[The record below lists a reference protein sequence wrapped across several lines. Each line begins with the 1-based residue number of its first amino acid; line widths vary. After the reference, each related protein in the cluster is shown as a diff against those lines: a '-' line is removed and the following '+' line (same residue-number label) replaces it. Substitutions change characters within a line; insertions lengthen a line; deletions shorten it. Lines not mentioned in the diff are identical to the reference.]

1 MMIMRRYND
10 MIQDMT
16 QDMAQTIFTNNNM
29 ACKEFQR
36 KNLNRS
42 TFMNT
47 QGQSLCALFCRTL
60 LILVMLVGVN
70 GVKAQPFIVSTD
82 TDNSGTI
89 EESEKHYYLIQSGQV
104 PTFYC
109 TSISA
114 NENTIVKT
122 TNVPSED
129 MLWYFL
135 DAGIEG
141 TTQYYYIVHKSGR
154 YLYKNTAKDED
165 DDIKLATT
173 PGANNI
179 DKFYIEATGD
189 YYFIRP
195 KGKNYVNK
203 KAGNVN
209 SGKGLKNSTAT
220 DNNSQWKFIAK
231 DDLSWEFPFDFSTA
245 NEKNYYK
252 IKNESKTSFYI
263 SLNSTQVCTS
273 NAASDDNMVWY
284 FEQVPT
290 EKGSNDYITYCYIVN
305 AETGKYM
312 CFDGTVQNN
321 SQNNACSVQTKT
333 NENETRCQFIVV
345 RSAKTTGP
353 SNNPVVV
360 ECYAIIPRL
369 LQEKVWNHHAI
380 GQKNETVGTG
390 VRTYSDR
397 GGGADNLMAQWNF
410 VEFSATC
417 ETPNITYSSET
428 GKVSITTET
437 SGAIIH
443 YTTDGMTVP
452 SSTVGTLYEGPFD
465 VSGPTTIMAIAT
477 KTAYNPSVVATVSYS
492 QVETP
497 IIHNSDAVSITC
509 ATQGATI
516 YYTLGSSTPTTS
528 SSEYTAPLTG
538 IAPGVT
544 INAIAVRNGMINSS
558 VASVTIAIIP
568 DVPTITENCD
578 NTFSLSCGN
587 IPSAAIYYNITT
599 NGDTPADP
607 TTGSTLYDGTP
618 ISFDVNYKIKAISYY
633 NNQSST
639 TVLSYTFNA
648 VHPAPPVI
656 TLVGNTATITAVE
669 GVTFYY
675 TTNGTDPT
683 TNSSQYGEA
692 ISLQENSDL
701 DIRAIAVKDGKE
713 SCVTRVVRPGKP
725 TLTVTDPSCDVT
737 NQVSITGTDDGRT
750 FWYAYTAG
758 NNSEAPAKNTFTQY
772 TGAFSLNDIS
782 GISGANAY
790 YTVHAYA
797 KSSDGN
803 YTSDIVSISHPM
815 KTPGTP
821 TLTAPVG
828 SSSDL
833 DINDGMT
840 GDLVVLISYEG
851 TSDNPA
857 NYINHTNNL
866 YVGSDGSATFS
877 IPNNATGR
885 LYVSFKRGLWLES
898 CVSTYDI
905 ADAPQTPSWSQ
916 SADNKLSLSCSTEMA
931 VIYYTLDGTE
941 PTLDNPSVH
950 TYTQGCLD
958 NISENTRIRAK
969 AYLGYRSS
977 NELDYTYT
985 YTYTAVPQFFVDGD
999 VVVIALPADPNADI
1013 YYNFSTNDDETIPSA
1028 PATATTN
1035 STHYTSSIT
1044 LTGVTI
1050 FSAIA
1055 VSNGLNPSIPV
1066 QVITR
1071 PGYSINEPDDLKK
1084 LGQNPD
1090 KYFFVLSDI
1099 DASQVSDGFT
1109 TVSSFTGI
1117 IEGNNHTIS
1126 NLSVPLINS
1135 ANGAVIHDLNLNNI
1149 TISVSTA
1156 STNVGAFVQ
1165 NAIGET
1171 RIYNCGVLGEE
1182 SSVSGT
1188 AYVGGLVG
1196 KLDGSARVINCYS
1209 YANIGGGTHRGG
1221 IVGYNNVETKSSDI
1235 ATGGGTM
1242 VMNCMFY
1249 GDISTTGDAQIAPIY
1264 GGKNIHNKR
1273 ASDNNTGLNNYCYFL
1288 YKDQAFLNVNNIV
1301 YHGAL
1306 GAEERFLNRFEFFR
1320 LTLNSTSNMAAF
1332 YVSGDATETGLIAK
1346 WVLDKAIAP
1355 YPILKAPGKYP
1366 SVMNPDSEHAAA
1378 IDPDNI
1384 HRNEGRKLGTLKV
1397 NIQMGDGAQF
1407 NHPGT
1412 GETEAKITTSTLY
1425 LNITDKDFDNYNFN
1439 YKKVQLPYYNSV
1451 GTKNYT
1457 GNRVVSGWKII
1468 DIKKTVTEE
1477 DPYTSANYDYSKD
1490 YLIDNDKPY
1499 FDDIH
1504 NFNFVNRKSSN
1515 KDLYSISGRI
1525 FNQGA
1530 YWEVPDGVTEITIQ
1544 PYWAKCAYLSDANY
1558 DVTYDGNNKY
1568 GVTVAGSCSTTYEGQ
1583 TVNTDLANAMTALE
1597 SNSSHTVYDY
1607 AVVLVGNY
1615 HQSTDNALVNDGKPV
1630 TFMSADI
1637 DGDCE
1642 PDNTLFY
1649 YHNRRKS
1656 VSPIRFDF
1664 LNIPGIGTVKRTW
1677 NSGTNPQPGIFKPQ
1691 GWFEVTNTAL
1701 IRFGQFEYA
1710 DDGNTVQK
1718 TINAPLILQ
1727 GGIYEQFVSAQ
1738 VGNKAQNTN
1747 YFLIGGNAW
1756 FKNFANG
1763 CHTSK
1768 PLQTPKVPINVTGG
1782 DYENFY
1788 LTGIYQ
1794 PDIDPY
1800 DENVECYIDGGRF
1813 GEVAGAGL
1821 QRVDGDVTW
1830 LIYGADITNFYG
1842 GGINDAQSITGSI
1855 STTISNC
1862 YVTNFYG
1869 GPKFGSMYEEKT
1881 ITTNAID
1888 CHFNKFYGGGYGGT
1902 SLNRIVC
1909 EDLEIKAN
1917 STPSWSTYIDNH
1929 YSRNYETTHH
1939 SNAGSGS
1946 NNSVNAISTGYDY
1959 EYILHSDGSRTVAR
1973 LIVNFASLS
1982 LASTRNVTSNLTGC
1996 TINTFYGGGRLGA
2009 INGDINSTLTNCTI
2023 SGNAYG
2029 AGESSTVPSCEV
2041 MENEGFGEEPK
2052 YLRTAGIFND
2062 DQVIFPSK
2070 VNYIWS
2076 NRSELSTSTPFYDD
2090 GDIHEIYTD
2099 VLLEGLGKV
2108 NGTASITINGKS
2120 TIGTQNDATTGN
2132 VYGGGEL
2139 SNVDNTV
2146 IEIDGRTV
2154 VLGNVFGGGKG
2165 EADNFTCDKAMVGID
2180 GAGADEVNYPSGYPD
2195 GNTSVNIKNGTIEG
2209 NVYGGGE
2216 VGRVEMN
2223 TTITIGL
2230 ESGTS
2235 TPVVKGSVFGG
2246 GKGVE
2251 THGYSALVRG
2261 NPTVIIQGDAKV
2273 RGSVYGGGEIGS
2285 VARYKVKTAANDPN
2299 APAGW
2304 PMGMPYALKDINSGY
2319 CTVTIQ
2325 GNAEIGPENAMNMIT
2340 TSGKPDDAG
2349 HVFGAGR
2356 GILPREYDYVDET
2369 HYSGGGSYIIDDH
2382 MPSRMDNN
2390 GVWEHFTTEPAYIGF
2405 IQTLALA
2412 SETNVTI
2419 GGNAFVKGSVYGG
2432 SENGIVQY
2440 NTHVTIQDNCQIG
2453 CGKNT
2458 TERYSDAVWADGYTP
2473 TTDLECASW
2482 AYGKTTGNTT
2492 VYLPYDM
2499 FDLDANNK
2507 PKPASDGHSFYGN
2520 VFGGGS
2526 GYYPYRRK
2534 SAALDGAAW
2543 TIDNAK
2549 TAEVGQPV
2557 DANGYSD
2564 GVWLRSAG
2572 VVRGNTTVTITG
2584 GHILTSVYGG
2594 NEQTDV
2600 EGSCT
2605 VNMSGGTLGV
2615 PRTVAQILAHPVTCY
2630 LFGAGRGDQRINFN
2644 TWNNVA
2650 SVNVN
2655 ITGGRIYGSVFGGGE
2670 DGHVIGDVA
2679 LSISGNSTKIG
2690 TTGTSYVD
2698 GNVFGGG
2705 RGFSGEAQTAGTV
2718 SGNVT
2723 MNISGGEMLGSI
2735 YGGGRLA
2742 SVGTQFTS
2750 PEDYNYGNFLE
2761 DNDVIKYTQ
2770 TECDEHN
2777 VALNGYIPSGTP
2789 LSAAQA
2795 EAYNAA
2801 MSAEKAE
2808 NDQLTPQ
2815 EADLYNAKLDGF
2827 ITTEDIKIPEGSH
2840 GHVIINISGGTI
2852 GNDRE
2857 NKVYTSDINTSGK
2870 TDEQI
2875 KTARDTEIA
2884 GFKETDGIP
2893 NTTFEYD
2900 AESNKY
2906 IVAHTVGGNV
2916 FGGSMGRLTLLNGS
2930 LNPIWPKMA
2939 QVKTT
2944 EVNIYGNATIKRNVY
2959 GGGELGT
2966 VREDAYVTIGG
2977 QKTANADANGNVTVS
2992 ASGSPTINR
3001 NVFGGGLG
3009 SEDDDTHTIINVY
3022 ELKENASFPYDQN
3035 DYEQHQYAFTPMQFA
3050 GCVGQNTYV
3059 NVVGGQIKKNAYG
3072 GGEIASVG
3080 IIDCLVE
3087 SKSTSSITNS
3097 DVVVSQGNSESII
3110 YSHMTDHSRTTD
3122 NDGRFLD
3129 FGISWPFEFN
3139 YVDGFEGAT
3148 HVKVTGGRLGI
3159 TGKDIMFEG
3168 GIKEDNGDVFGAGKG
3183 IAGDYHQY
3191 VFCANVGSSDVK
3203 IAYNN
3208 TSDPSTYKTDNSN
3221 CITGSVYAGSEN
3233 GHVIGDTHLTLSGGL
3248 IGHAI
3253 YGGGKGKGTYDVW
3266 LNIINGVSNITN
3278 NNPEDP
3284 SSVSAPA
3291 KRNND
3296 TEYKAT
3302 IYSITA
3308 GKVFGNT
3315 NITMSGGYVMRNVYG
3330 GGNMGSVGK
3339 GNYSGG
3345 PDDYSKTG
3353 YGELPPS
3360 GKDLWTTS
3368 TYNENEVNYA
3378 WHFLHSGKSTVTIT
3392 SGTIGYIDSNDPSK
3406 SVKEGLPYGNV
3417 FGGCRGESAPNI
3429 GETPRYKYSPSS
3441 YSGYVNET
3449 EVTIG
3454 DNNGGPTI
3462 FGSVYGGGQ
3471 DGHVRRDT
3479 KVTINNGEIGIA
3491 YNPDNKTLLN
3501 TSDTEDTQ
3509 WLHRGNVYGA
3519 GSGIGQYTY
3528 DFNYDGDYLDEVDY
3542 YNTQTK
3548 KTTRLKETDYSTSAG
3563 SVTRFTY
3570 IEIKGGTI
3578 HRNVYG
3584 GGSVASVGAP
3594 KIPYTDNNVLVIP
3607 PDPYHK
3613 GDTET
3618 GHGEGLQ
3625 SYNEV
3630 IISGGQ
3636 IGDSYSYDNTGN
3648 HLYGGNVLA
3657 ASRGQETLGP
3667 SFSTSVW
3674 TDLSISGGNIKGDVY
3689 GGGEIGAV
3697 ICGVNVDMLGGSIE
3711 HSIYG
3716 GGALAN
3722 TNTSNWGTNDFA
3734 DGKITTSGKRT
3745 TTFNTKL
3752 NLLGGTIG
3760 GEAYGGGLGRL
3771 AGGTEG
3777 QPGYIAPVE
3786 AMVYGDVFVNLN
3798 GLDRNDFDNNTVP
3811 SNLSSKVSSI
3821 PGSNHEFRINTSG
3834 VKGAQ
3839 VNKIFGG
3846 NNLNGTPK
3854 GHIKVHVYAT
3864 QNKDVTKTDIGAKF
3878 VKQNLDLTKLT
3889 LAEDATQEKV
3899 TAFISK
3905 LKGILLDNIKF
3916 ATALSIDVSEQQ
3928 AIYDDGS
3935 VTADNIKEAITDLME
3950 AMDSKIENATDPDAE
3965 RAKISA
3971 MRFDMQAVYGGGN
3984 LSEYVYGNGNRITED
3999 VDGTEVVE
4007 AARTEVIIDG
4017 CDYTSI
4023 KQVYGGGNAAA
4034 TSGSYVRVNETYE
4047 IDEVFGGGNGADNYY
4062 LLVNNSPVWYENP
4075 GANVGY
4081 HDFTQVDKT
4090 QGNGTKPSPYK
4101 TVDQAT
4107 TPEARTSYAFGSG
4120 IATTEIRGGTIHNL
4134 YGGSNKRGNIR
4145 TAARTSIE
4153 DSNDDCPI
4161 VISETY
4167 GGGKDAPMDAEIDM
4181 ALDCVKEKVDII
4193 YGGAKNADLYSDVT
4207 LNITNGSYGRV
4218 FGGNNEGG
4226 ALYGSITVN
4235 IEEKGCVPI
4244 EIDELYGGGY
4254 LAPYSIYG
4262 YQKNNNGDYVLDGDG
4277 KLIPLTSGNNPYNN
4291 PRINIISAT
4300 RIGTIYGG
4308 GYQAKMVGDPYI
4320 NVNMQ
4325 AGKMDVVKVE
4335 KKETDNVESG
4345 YITHD
4350 DVSGKDYVYKDA
4362 NGHYYTLS
4370 SLTPDPN
4377 DATKYTTP
4385 LTLGYIGTI
4394 YGGGNEAEVVGDTH
4408 VEIGTGQWI
4417 TSWNNGV
4424 PVYENTTGGRNSATI
4439 TGDVF
4444 GGGDNAAVLH
4454 NTNVTIANGSIG
4466 NNVYGGGNLGNVGT
4480 INTQPNSGGGTD
4492 YIWAQ
4497 NTGGTSVTIIGGTV
4511 GPENMNP
4518 STVKNR
4524 GNVFGAGKGSA
4535 ISFECENAMVDHAN
4549 VNITNGTVRGSVYG
4563 GGEIGRTENNTT
4575 VTIGTENDNNSTPDI
4590 KGNVFGG
4597 GAGIETHGYSALVR
4611 GNSTV
4616 TIQGG
4621 STIGLNVYGGGEIAS
4636 VGKYKV
4642 KKGQNNPEG
4651 APDDVAI
4658 GMPYALFN
4666 DNLGICSVIIR
4677 DAAEV
4682 AGNVFG
4688 AGKGKEP
4695 GTYDYT
4701 APQTDNYHTENY
4713 DIDVHM
4719 PKRMMNYYDGHNT
4732 YYEYYNPTVIW
4743 EYFDT
4748 REKYLKFIK
4757 TLALVTQTDVTIG
4770 GYSKVKGSVYGGSEN
4785 GFVQFKTDVT
4795 VQANCEID
4803 EDVFGGGLGL
4813 LSFSDAGLVSGNT
4826 TVTINGGFIKHNIYG
4841 GGKLGSV
4848 GTVLETVYHNTKE
4861 AASDYSLYD
4870 FELSWPVEFKYKD
4883 NTGKATVLI
4892 EEKNNGKI
4900 RIGTTGD
4907 DNGDVFGGGKG
4918 DVKVDWKALIAN
4930 TEKWN
4935 AIPGNGD
4942 EKIINYLARYRSVDE
4957 AMIANVKETSVTI
4970 NIASPQNIDNYINP
4984 IKVWDTDDKDYKYKL
4999 IIDGSYNK
5007 GAEDSDPNNPDLS
5020 DDVFTAYNN
5029 YSCISG
5035 SVYGGA
5041 ENGHVNENTRV
5052 ILTDGII
5059 GHAIYGGGKGK
5070 GQYQGWLYD
5079 DRYNEHNPQGLPR
5092 TPKNYQ
5098 AFNNAINPETDYYE
5112 RVEGLLGEQIYSL
5125 TAGKVYGNTSITMNN
5140 GYVIRSIYGGGNLG
5154 SIGKGNYAGGIGD
5167 YSENGYGERPEG
5179 DDANLWTSSY
5189 NDENP
5194 VTDQNKPDLAYHF
5207 LNSGITHIKIL
5218 GGQVGYVLPD
5228 SKLSL
5233 FSDINSDDKK
5243 KAAAAKLAKKDDL
5256 PTGNVFGGCR
5266 GQASPSSGQLSPRY
5280 MYLPNFFLGY
5290 VNNTEVIIGPTGSG
5304 NGPKILGSVYG
5315 GGQDGHVRR
5324 NTDVTVNKA
5333 TIGLPFKTGDNYSTY
5348 TNILGTNLGDTQWEN
5363 RGNVFG
5369 AGSGIG
5375 SYSKTNEYG
5384 APVIENDEEVKEYNY
5399 SSGSVTCNTSVTIN
5413 SNAQIYQSV
5422 YGGGS
5427 LASIGPPK
5435 IPNMTIGG
5443 VPVNNDEQKSSGSD
5457 TELPHISSSS
5467 TSVVIDGG
5475 TIGTDDNYAVGY
5487 GGNVFGG
5494 SRGNIYNLPLGD
5506 GYAASMYATAIW
5518 TDVWA
5523 KDGII
5528 KGNVFGGGE
5537 SGAVKQEA
5545 KVTIGVTSTPAPLRT
5560 NPAAA
5565 VDAGTNAATQSEQQS
5580 TVTPAPAAPTGN
5592 AATESTGA
5600 RTISTNRAAQ

>member
-1 MMIMRRYND
+1 MRSNKD
-10 MIQDMT
+10 KLQDMT
-16 QDMAQTIFTNNNM
+16 QDTYHNIIRQRGTAPRLLRYTLIILMMIGGSWVNEVWGQTDYTGIYYIANSNNNTGNGYIGTAYNVNTPATNFYLVPAGDPQQNNAIDAYYSPNHNTQNGDPEKPFLTTHYITKPELNAIWIIVKSSTNGYYNIIHAKTGKYVIHEIPLPNQENRRKAVHLQTPDNESYSISTNDYYNYGISNPTIGQYLIEVKNPPSNHKYWNPAGQNNNNYYGNGNTFYHNGLVGLYNGTTNNSIWYF
-29 ACKEFQR
+29 E
-36 KNLNRS
+36 S
-42 TFMNT
+42 
-47 QGQSLCALFCRTL
+47 GL
-60 LILVMLVGVN
+60 LS
-70 GVKAQPFIVSTD
+70 AP
-82 TDNSGTI
+82 
-89 EESEKHYYLIQSGQV
+89 
-104 PTFYC
+104 
-109 TSISA
+109 SISA
-114 NENTIVKT
+114 V
-122 TNVPSED
+122 D
-129 MLWYFL
+129 
-135 DAGIEG
+135 
-141 TTQYYYIVHKSGR
+141 
-154 YLYKNTAKDED
+154 
-165 DDIKLATT
+165 ATT
-173 PGANNI
+173 S
-179 DKFYIEATGD
+179 KVT
-189 YYFIRP
+189 
-195 KGKNYVNK
+195 V
-203 KAGNVN
+203 
-209 SGKGLKNSTAT
+209 T
-220 DNNSQWKFIAK
+220 DNNSLPEGYNIRYTV
-231 DDLSWEFPFDFSTA
+231 STSGSA
-245 NEKNYYK
+245 PADPTATSEIMTNNEYQVSQTCI
-252 IKNESKTSFYI
+252 IK
-263 SLNSTQVCTS
+263 
-273 NAASDDNMVWY
+273 A
-284 FEQVPT
+284 
-290 EKGSNDYITYCYIVN
+290 
-305 AETGKYM
+305 
-312 CFDGTVQNN
+312 
-321 SQNNACSVQTKT
+321 
-333 NENETRCQFIVV
+333 
-345 RSAKTTGP
+345 
-353 SNNPVVV
+353 VV
-360 ECYAIIPRL
+360 ERY
-369 LQEKVWNHHAI
+369 
-380 GQKNETVGTG
+380 G
-390 VRTYSDR
+390 VV
-397 GGGADNLMAQWNF
+397 L
-410 VEFSATC
+410 
-417 ETPNITYSSET
+417 
-428 GKVSITTET
+428 TEVAT
-437 SGAIIH
+437 SGSL
-443 YTTDGMTVP
+443 V
-452 SSTVGTLYEGPFD
+452 
-465 VSGPTTIMAIAT
+465 
-477 KTAYNPSVVATVSYS
+477 
-492 QVETP
+492 
-497 IIHNSDAVSITC
+497 
-509 ATQGATI
+509 
-516 YYTLGSSTPTTS
+516 SSTPN
-528 SSEYTAPLTG
+528 APTF
-538 IAPGVT
+538 
-544 INAIAVRNGMINSS
+544 
-558 VASVTIAIIP
+558 
-568 DVPTITENCD
+568 TENCD
-578 NTFSLSCGN
+578 NTFELSCSN
-587 IPSAAIYYNITT
+587 NPTAAIYYTLTT
-599 NGDTPADP
+599 NGDNP
-607 TTGSTLYDGTP
+607 
-618 ISFDVNYKIKAISYY
+618 
-633 NNQSST
+633 Q
-639 TVLSYTFNA
+639 
-648 VHPAPPVI
+648 
-656 TLVGNTATITAVE
+656 
-669 GVTFYY
+669 
-675 TTNGTDPT
+675 DPT
-683 TNSSQYGEA
+683 TNSTPYDDTTPIPFQATTKVKAIAVSNNRTSSIASKEYTSADLYPEKPVITLEA
-692 ISLQENSDL
+692 TSVTISGPSGATIHYTTDGNDPTTSSASYSSAIQISESADI

-713 SCVTRVVRPGKP
+713 SCVERLV
-725 TLTVTDPSCDVT
+725 TLGAPEVTFTSDDCSETSPRGNVMT
-737 NQVSITGTDDGRT
+737 ITGLDDGRT
-750 FWYAYTAG
+750 FWYAVTPGNSSTAPDPTA
-758 NNSEAPAKNTFTQY
+758 NPNPYTQY
-772 TGAFSLNDIS
+772 NS
-782 GISGANAY
+782 GTPVSIDDLADSNNAY
-790 YTVHAYA
+790 CRVHAYA
-797 KSSDGN
+797 MSALGDRSAITSVTYMLKTSGKPILTPPTGSSNALDISNGTAGDKVICS
-803 YTSDIVSISHPM
+803 YTDNN
-815 KTPGTP
+815 GTP
-821 TLTAPVG
+821 
-828 SSSDL
+828 
-833 DINDGMT
+833 NDNT
-840 GDLVVLISYEG
+840 DDYNV
-851 TSDNPA
+851 TDNST
-857 NYINHTNNL
+857 I
-866 YVGSDGSATFS
+866 VGSDRSAIFY
-877 IPNNATGR
+877 IPNTATGTIT
-885 LYVSFKRGLWLES
+885 VSFKRGEWQTS
-898 CVSTYDI
+898 CEATYLI
-905 ADAPQTPSWSQ
+905 PGIPPTPTWSQ
-916 SADNKLSLSCSTEMA
+916 DSDNRLSLSCSDGMA
-931 VIYYTLDGTE
+931 VIHYTTDGTE
-941 PTLDNPSVH
+941 PTMSSPTYSV
-950 TYTQGCLD
+950 GCLY
-958 NISENTRIRAK
+958 NIEVETTIKAIAVKGFRI
-969 AYLGYRSS
+969 SS
-977 NELDYTYT
+977 VMTYT
-985 YTYTAVPQFFVDGD
+985 YRHTHVAAPEFFVEGNQVTITAPDG
-999 VVVIALPADPNADI
+999 ATI
-1013 YYNFSTNDDETIPSA
+1013 YYTVSTNGNNNESETIAEPVDPTA
-1028 PATATTN
+1028 IPANLYNEA
-1035 STHYTSSIT
+1035 YT
-1044 LTGVTI
+1044 LTGITKI
-1050 FSAIA
+1050 KAIA
-1055 VSNGLNPSIPV
+1055 VKDGLQNSNIASITTREGYTIDGTDEYPLSLLNDPNL
-1066 QVITR
+1066 Q
-1071 PGYSINEPDDLKK
+1071 G
-1084 LGQNPD
+1084 
-1090 KYFFVLSDI
+1090 KYFFLSAD
-1099 DASQVSDGFT
+1099 FT
-1109 TVSSFTGI
+1109 APANYTSVTNFTGVLV
-1117 IEGNNHTIS
+1117 GNNHTIS
-1126 NLSVPLINS
+1126 GLTKPLF
-1135 ANGAVIHDLNLNNI
+1135 ATATGAVIHDLNLKDV
-1149 TISVSTA
+1149 TINEATGNAGAIAKTA
-1156 STNVGAFVQ
+1156 AGD
-1165 NAIGET
+1165 T
-1171 RIYNCGVLGEE
+1171 RIYNCGILPTTADGATN
-1182 SSVSGT
+1182 STISGA

-1196 KLDGSARVINCYS
+1196 ELTDEARVINCFS
-1209 YANIGGGTHRGG
+1209 YANITGGTHRAG
-1221 IVGYNNVETKSSDI
+1221 IVGYNGYASTTKSNDLK
-1235 ATGGGTM
+1235 TM
-1242 VMNCMFY
+1242 IMNCMYY
-1249 GDISTTGDAQIAPIY
+1249 GNISTQGSTAISPIY
-1264 GGKNIHNKR
+1264 GGKKISNAYKKNVTDGL
-1273 ASDNNTGLNNYCYFL
+1273 DNFNYFYFNRD
-1288 YKDQAFLNVNNIV
+1288 YVSSITDYNC
-1301 YHGAL
+1301 AL

-1320 LTLNSTSNMAAF
+1320 QTLNSTRDLAAW
-1332 YVSGDATETGLIAK
+1332 YVSGTVDDKELMGK
-1346 WVLDKAIAP
+1346 WVLDKKIAP
-1355 YPILKAPGKYP
+1355 YPILKAPGVYP
-1366 SVMNPDSEHAAA
+1366 SVTNPDAKNAQP
-1378 IDPDNI
+1378 IDAN
-1384 HRNEGRKLGTLKV
+1384 NEYYNKGRKLGTITVTLS
-1397 NIQMGDGAQF
+1397 
-1407 NHPGT
+1407 GT
-1412 GETEAKITTSTLY
+1412 GITTASLT
-1425 LNITDKDFDNYNFN
+1425 LNITDKDPDNFNFN
-1439 YKKVQLPYYNSV
+1439 YKKIQLPYFNEV
-1451 GTKNYT
+1451 GTGNYT
-1457 GNRVVSGWKII
+1457 NNMVVTGWKITNI
-1468 DIKKTVTEE
+1468 TPVDN
-1477 DPYTSANYDYSKD
+1477 DPYSPQHYTAANYDA
-1490 YLIDNDKPY
+1490 PY
-1499 FDDIH
+1499 Y
-1504 NFNFVNRKSSN
+1504 NFVDRKSSN
-1515 KDLYSISGRI
+1515 KDLYSVSGRI

-1530 YWEVPDGVTEITIQ
+1530 YWEVPDNVSSITIE
-1544 PYWAKCAYLSDANY
+1544 PVWAECVYLADLNY
-1558 DVTYDGNNKY
+1558 DVTYEGKSINLMGDRDLTSQLGN
-1568 GVTVAGSCSTTYEGQ
+1568 Q
-1583 TVNTDLANAMTALE
+1583 TVYNDINTAL
-1597 SNSSHTVYDY
+1597 SNLGTSATSVYDY
-1607 AVVLVGNY
+1607 AIVLVGNY
-1615 HQSTDNALVNDGKPV
+1615 HKAFDTKSPTDGRTAPL
-1630 TFMSADI
+1630 TIMSADF
-1637 DGDCE
+1637 DNDNE
-1642 PDNTLFY
+1642 PDYTFFY
-1649 YHNRRKS
+1649 QHTERLK
-1656 VSPIRFDF
+1656 VAPIRFDF
-1664 LNIPGIGTVKRTW
+1664 INIPGMGMVQKADGVQS
-1677 NSGTNPQPGIFKPQ
+1677 NYQVGIFRPS
-1691 GWFEVTNTAL
+1691 GWFEITNTVN
-1701 IRFGQFEYA
+1701 IYFGQFEYA
-1710 DDGNTVQK
+1710 DPKDNGAKV
-1718 TINAPLILQ
+1718 IAPVILQ
-1727 GGIYEQFVSAQ
+1727 GGVYEQFVSARH
-1738 VGNKAQNTN
+1738 GNATKTQ
-1747 YFLIGGNAW
+1747 YLLVGGNAW
-1756 FKNFANG
+1756 FKTFANG
-1763 CHTSK
+1763 CHTNTFY
-1768 PLQTPKVPINVTGG
+1768 QTPKIPINVAGG
-1782 DYENFY
+1782 EFEKFY
-1788 LTGIYQ
+1788 LSGIYQ
-1794 PDIDPY
+1794 PYGVPTA
-1800 DENVECYIDGGRF
+1800 ENAECYIDGGKF
-1813 GEVAGAGL
+1813 GEVAGAGM
-1821 QRVDGDVTW
+1821 QRINGNVTW
-1830 LIYGADITNFYG
+1830 LINGADINSFYG
-1842 GGINDAQSITGSI
+1842 GGINASSPISGNI
-1855 STTISNC
+1855 STTISNSRIGEFC
-1862 YVTNFYG
+1862 G
-1869 GPKFGSMYEEKT
+1869 GPKFGNMAGYNTAATDDDKT
-1881 ITTNAID
+1881 IATTATNCDFTTFFGAG
-1888 CHFNKFYGGGYGGT
+1888 HGGT
-1902 SLNRIVC
+1902 SINRIGV
-1909 EDLEIKAN
+1909 EDLTYNKDVDY
-1917 STPSWSTYIDNH
+1917 TGWDSWVSTYYQRSYQTDQTTNIPTGT
-1929 YSRNYETTHH
+1929 SRSQE
-1939 SNAGSGS
+1939 
-1946 NNSVNAISTGYDY
+1946 VNAISTGYEYDY
-1959 EYILHSDGSRTVAR
+1959 IFYSGGASKNKVAR
-1973 LIVNFASLS
+1973 FYVNFASMDLANTNSVSSTLS
-1982 LASTRNVTSNLTGC
+1982 KCKVG
-1996 TINTFYGGGRLGA
+1996 TFYGGGKLGA
-2009 INGDINSTLTNCTI
+2009 VNGNATSILTDCSVT
-2023 SGNAYG
+2023 GNAYG
-2029 AGESSTVPSCEV
+2029 AGYSAAAPTVDVTPR
-2041 MENEGFGEEPK
+2041 ENSDGIGFEIAPK
-2052 YLRTAGIFND
+2052 YDNAAGVFNSELAKAPDAVTYTWDDDPDNFTNLETSYFND
-2062 DQVIFPSK
+2062 TDHLLFTGWTKDENNQ
-2070 VNYIWS
+2070 
-2076 NRSELSTSTPFYDD
+2076 
-2090 GDIHEIYTD
+2090 DIPIS
-2099 VLLEGLGKV
+2099 LEGLGKV

-2146 IEIDGRTV
+2146 INIDGRTV
-2154 VLGNVFGGGKG
+2154 ILGNVFGGGKG

-2235 TPVVKGSVFGG
+2235 TPVVKGCVFGG

-2285 VARYKVKTAANDPN
+2285 VARYKVKTAANDPD
-2299 APAGW
+2299 APKGW
-2304 PMGMPYALKDINSGY
+2304 PMGMPYALKDVNSGF

-2325 GNAEIGPENAMNMIT
+2325 GNAEIGPEGSMSMIT
-2340 TSGKPDDAG
+2340 SSGKPDDTG

-2440 NTHVTIQDNCQIG
+2440 NTHVTIQDDCQIG

-2615 PRTVAQILAHPVTCY
+2615 PRTVAQILDHPVTCY

-2761 DNDVIKYTQ
+2761 DNKAILYTQ
-2770 TECDEHN
+2770 AECDEHN
-2777 VALNGYIPSGTP
+2777 EALNGYIPSGTP
-2789 LSAAQA
+2789 LTAAQA

-2801 MSAEKAE
+2801 MSASKAE
-2808 NDQLTPQ
+2808 GSTLDDQ
-2815 EADLYNAKLDGF
+2815 EAASYNATLPEFK
-2827 ITTEDIKIPEGSH
+2827 TTTDIRIPAGSH
-2840 GHVIINISGGTI
+2840 GHVTIYISGGTI

-2857 NKVYTSDINTSGK
+2857 NKVYTSAINTSGK

-2875 KTARDTEIA
+2875 KTERDAEIA
-2884 GFKETDGIP
+2884 GFKATDGIP

-2930 LNPIWPKMA
+2930 INPIWPKMA

-2977 QKTANADANGNVTVS
+2977 QKTADADEYGNVTVNP
-2992 ASGSPTINR
+2992 SGSPTINR

-3022 ELKENASFPYDQN
+3022 ELKENATFPYVPT

-3059 NVVGGQIKKNAYG
+3059 NVVGGQIKKNVYG

-3080 IIDCLVE
+3080 VIDCLVE
-3087 SKSTSSITNS
+3087 SKSTGSITNS
-3097 DVVVSQGNSESII
+3097 DVVVSQDNSESII
-3110 YSHMTDHSRTTD
+3110 YSHMTDHSRSTD
-3122 NDGRFLD
+3122 NDGRFFD

-3148 HVKVTGGRLGI
+3148 HVKISGGRLGI

-3266 LNIINGVSNITN
+3266 LNKITQGVNGVSNITDN
-3278 NNPEDP
+3278 TPDDP

-3291 KRNND
+3291 TRNDN

-3360 GKDLWTTS
+3360 GKNLWATD
-3368 TYNENEVNYA
+3368 TYGENEVNYA
-3378 WHFLHSGKSTVTIT
+3378 QHFRNSGKSTVTIT

-3429 GETPRYKYSPSS
+3429 GESPRYKYSPSS

-3449 EVTIG
+3449 VVTIG

-3462 FGSVYGGGQ
+3462 LGSVYGGGQ

-3542 YNTQTK
+3542 YNPQTK

-3570 IEIKGGTI
+3570 VEIKGGTI

-3594 KIPYTDNNVLVIP
+3594 KIPYTVNNELVIP
-3607 PDPYHK
+3607 SDPYHK

-3657 ASRGQETLGP
+3657 ASRGQNDLGP

-3697 ICGVNVDMLGGSIE
+3697 ICGVDVNMLGGTIE

-3734 DGKITTSGKRT
+3734 TGKITTSGKRT

-3771 AGGTEG
+3771 ASGTEG
-3777 QPGYIAPVE
+3777 QSGYIAPVE

-3916 ATALSIDVSEQQ
+3916 ATALGIESIVVSDYQ
-3928 AIYDDGS
+3928 AIYDNNDAS
-3935 VTADNIKEAITDLME
+3935 ADVIKDAITDLME
-3950 AMDSKIENATDPDAE
+3950 AMDSKIENAADPDAE
-3965 RAKISA
+3965 KAKISA

-3984 LSEYVYGNGNRITED
+3984 LSEYVYGNGNKITED
-3999 VDGTEVVE
+3999 EDGTDVIE

-4062 LLVNNSPVWYENP
+4062 LLENNPPVWYENP

-4081 HDFTQVDKT
+4081 HDFTQVDKN
-4090 QGNGTKPSPYK
+4090 QGNGAKLSPYK

-4161 VISETY
+4161 IISETY

-4218 FGGNNEGG
+4218 FGANNEGG

-4262 YQKNNNGDYVLDGDG
+4262 YQKDNNGDYVLDSDG
-4277 KLIPLTSGNNPYNN
+4277 KLIPLASGNNPYHN

-4335 KKETDNVESG
+4335 KKETDNVEID

-4350 DVSGKDYVYKDA
+4350 DESGKDYVYKDA
-4362 NGHYYTLS
+4362 YGHYYTS
-4370 SLTPDPN
+4370 SSIEPDPN
-4377 DATKYTTP
+4377 DQTGTKFTTS
-4385 LTLGYIGTI
+4385 LTLGHIGTI

-4408 VEIGTGQWI
+4408 VEIGTGLWI
-4417 TSWNNGV
+4417 TSFNENNGV
-4424 PVYENTTGGRNSATI
+4424 PIYSSTGGRNSAQI

-4480 INTQPNSGGGTD
+4480 ITTEQNSGGGTD
-4492 YIWAQ
+4492 YIWDQ
-4497 NTGGTSVTIIGGTV
+4497 NTGVASVIITGGTV
-4511 GPENMNP
+4511 GPDNLNP
-4518 STVKNR
+4518 STNKES

-4535 ISFECENAMVDHAN
+4535 ISFECENAMVDYAN

-4563 GGEIGRTENNTT
+4563 GGEIGRVENNTI
-4575 VTIGTENDNNSTPDI
+4575 VTIGVNDNSSTPEI

-4597 GAGIETHGYSALVR
+4597 GAGVKTHGYSALVR

-4636 VGKYKV
+4636 VGKYKI
-4642 KKGQNNPEG
+4642 KKSNNPITPSD
-4651 APDDVAI
+4651 APANLPI
-4658 GMPYALFN
+4658 GMPYALFS
-4666 DNLGICSVIIR
+4666 DNLGICTVNIQ
-4677 DAAEV
+4677 DAAEI

-4688 AGKGKEP
+4688 AGQGIIPQE
-4695 GTYDYT
+4695 YDY
-4701 APQTDNYHTENY
+4701 ASDQDDHK
-4713 DIDVHM
+4713 
-4719 PKRMMNYYDGHNT
+4719 PKRMGMTD
-4732 YYEYYNPTVIW
+4732 W
-4743 EYFDT
+4743 EYLNST
-4748 REKYLKFIK
+4748 SEYLTFVR
-4757 TLALVTQTDVTIG
+4757 TLALTTKTYVTIG
-4770 GYSKVKGSVYGGSEN
+4770 GNTATNVKVKGSVYGGSEN
-4785 GFVQFKTDVT
+4785 GFVQFDTDVKI
-4795 VQANCEID
+4795 QANCNIYGN
-4803 EDVFGGGLGL
+4803 VYGGGLGL
-4813 LSFSDAGLVSGNT
+4813 LSYSDAGIVNGNT
-4826 TVTINGGFIKHNIYG
+4826 NVAISGGFIRHNVYG
-4841 GGKLGSV
+4841 GGELGSV
-4848 GTVLETVYHNTKE
+4848 GTIENLTDIET
-4861 AASDYSLYD
+4861 SLYKHSEPTTG
-4870 FELSWPVEFKYKD
+4870 FALSWPYEFIYKTG
-4883 NTGKATVLI
+4883 TGKATVTITGGRLGRSGKDTFDGRTQEINAVLI
-4892 EEKNNGKI
+4892 LRDENGKPILNNGKVQYI
-4900 RIGTTGD
+4900 DANGNPLSENDDLVFGPQTIDLRE
-4907 DNGDVFGGGKG
+4907 DNGDVYGGSKG
-4918 DVKVDWKALIAN
+4918 LIVKGAA
-4930 TEKWN
+4930 E
-4935 AIPGNGD
+4935 AIND
-4942 EKIINYLARYRSVDE
+4942 YRYKE
-4957 AMIANVKETSVTI
+4957 AFIANVRETDVKIQYPSTP
-4970 NIASPQNIDNYINP
+4970 SDNDIQITL
-4984 IKVWDTDDKDYKYKL
+4984 IKNAWDEEDLDYKDKYAL
-4999 IIDGSYNK
+4999 MLNESLGGI
-5007 GAEDSDPNNPDLS
+5007 A
-5020 DDVFTAYNN
+5020 
-5029 YSCISG
+5029 G
-5035 SVYGGA
+5035 SVYGGG
-5041 ENGHVNENTRV
+5041 EDGHVYENTKV
-5052 ILTDGII
+5052 TISNGYI
-5059 GHAIYGGGKGK
+5059 GHSVYGGGKGK
-5070 GQYQGWLYD
+5070 GAFLGNLKTIENNHNTYSD
-5079 DRYNEHNPQGLPR
+5079 DV
-5092 TPKNYQ
+5092 T
-5098 AFNNAINPETDYYE
+5098 
-5112 RVEGLLGEQIYSL
+5112 SW
-5125 TAGKVYGNTSITMNN
+5125 TAGKVYGNTTIEMTGGHVMRN
-5140 GYVIRSIYGGGNLG
+5140 IYGGGNMG
-5154 SIGKGNYAGGIGD
+5154 SVGKGNYASGTDD
-5167 YSENGYGERPEG
+5167 YYPAGYGEKLSGR
-5179 DDANLWTSSY
+5179 LWTTSATESA
-5189 NDENP
+5189 
-5194 VTDQNKPDLAYHF
+5194 PDNAWHF
-5207 LNSGITHIKIL
+5207 LNSGKTTVTIK
-5218 GGQVGYVLPD
+5218 GGTIGFLLQKNGSNVVWIDGV
-5228 SKLSL
+5228 
-5233 FSDINSDDKK
+5233 NSGSISGIDASSYTKYAEK
-5243 KAAAAKLAKKDDL
+5243 VCFKDDL
-5256 PTGNVFGGCR
+5256 PTGNVFGGSR
-5266 GQASPSSGQLSPRY
+5266 GQSAPNVGALSPRY
-5280 MYLPNFFLGY
+5280 EYAPDFYLGY
-5290 VNNTEVIIGPTGSG
+5290 VNETAVTIGDNTAGPA
-5304 NGPKILGSVYG
+5304 ILGSVYG

-5324 NTDVTVNKA
+5324 DTKVTINKGV
-5333 TIGLPFKTGDNYSTY
+5333 IGLAYSQA
-5348 TNILGTNLGDTQWEN
+5348 NIDNLGGSDSKHNKDSKYWMH
-5363 RGNVFG
+5363 RGNVYG

-5375 SYSKTNEYG
+5375 KYTFNFYHDG
-5384 APVIENDEEVKEYNY
+5384 GVHGDVTENSS
-5399 SSGSVTCNTSVTIN
+5399 SSGSVTRSTEVTIGSTMDGTDN
-5413 SNAQIYQSV
+5413 IIYRNV

-5435 IPNMTIGG
+5435 IPASRTDEPFLPDDTNSDNNSRGKQTICKVIIEGTVG
-5443 VPVNNDEQKSSGSD
+5443 HTVNTTQG
-5457 TELPHISSSS
+5457 I
-5467 TSVVIDGG
+5467 
-5475 TIGTDDNYAVGY
+5475 
-5487 GGNVFGG
+5487 GGNVFGS
-5494 SRGNIYNLPLGD
+5494 SRGEGNLMNE
-5506 GYAASMYATAIW
+5506 GYGTSFY
-5518 TDVWA
+5518 TDVLL
-5523 KDGII
+5523 
-5528 KGNVFGGGE
+5528 KGDAHVLSNVYGGGE
-5537 SGAVKQEA
+5537 SSNVSVST
-5545 KVTIGVTSTPAPLRT
+5545 KVMIGDVIVNPAPLRT
-5560 NPAAA
+5560 EPAGT
-5565 VDAGTNAATQSEQQS
+5565 VDAGTNAATQSEQQR
-5580 TVTPAPAAPTGN
+5580 TVSPAPASN

-5600 RTISTNRAAQ
+5600 RTISTNRANQ